1 MTDSDDAPPRPLPGG
16 IEYVYARVA
25 SDIERRIRAGEW
37 AAGDRLPSREVIAAG
52 YGVAERTV
60 RRALQEL
67 QAAGLV
73 RVMPA
78 RGAYVTWTGHNRPHD
93 TP

>member
-16 IEYVYARVA
+16 IEYVYTRLAA
-25 SDIERRIRAGEW
+25 DIERRIRAGEW
-37 AAGDRLPSREVIAAG
+37 AAGDRLPSREEIAAD

-60 RRALQEL
+60 RRALREL

-73 RVMPA
+73 TVMPA
-78 RGAYVTWTGHNRPHD
+78 RGAYVTWAGHERAHD